1 MGHVSVKCCIA
12 VLGRCIICILAPKIL
27 KYFVD
32 EICSLE
38 FHSLVSVIKHLAVG
52 SIEGFS
58 NDFLTE

>member
-1 MGHVSVKCCIA
+1 MYYLYSSTKNLEIE
-12 VLGRCIICILAPKIL
+12 
-27 KYFVD
+27 VD